1 MVKLLVN
8 LHRCEMCGREVSH
21 LVEIEIEGARLLVC
35 SSCSRHGKKVVK
47 KTVSQPKKRFVRGTA
62 QASKTPITTRERSK
76 KTIRSRSEE
85 TIVLAEDY
93 DKRLRLARQKL
104 NLSQKDVANK
114 TKISASNIQSFELK
128 KLRPT
133 DEQIK
138 ILEKFFGITLTEKII
153 DYGSGEQKSSKGYQT
168 LGDIVVIK
176 KKTD

>member
-8 LHRCEMCGREVSH
+8 LHRCEMCGREVPH
-21 LVEIEIEGARLLVC
+21 LTEIEIEGARLLVC
-35 SSCSRHGKKVVK
+35 PNCSRHGKKVVK
-47 KTVSQPKKRFVRGTA
+47 KTVSQTKKRFVRGPSQTK
-62 QASKTPITTRERSK
+62 KTSTTREKPKMTVQR
-76 KTIRSRSEE
+76 RSEE

-93 DKRLRLARQKL
+93 DKRLRLARQKM
-104 NLSQKDVANK
+104 NLTQKDVANK

-153 DYGSGEQKSSKGYQT
+153 NYGSGEQKTSRNYQT